1 MSEIEQ
7 LSSETIEQAID
18 AYFTNLASFN
28 SEGWLDIFAE
38 DALIYDPVGNPP
50 SKVYEDYQKFFG
62 FLSSLFTELEL
73 SKDNIF
79 VARNGAAVKWTMRV
93 ISKNNRR
100 ASTEGISIFTMN
112 EAGKIQQVSSYWHE
126 ADLIS
131 QIQD

>member
-1 MSEIEQ
+1 MSEIQTLPSQIIEQ
-7 LSSETIEQAID
+7 LID

-28 SEGWLDIFAE
+28 AEGWLDIFAE

-79 VARNGAAVKWTMRV
+79 IAGNGAAVKWTMRV
-93 ISKNNRR
+93 ISQNSRR
-100 ASTEGISIFTMN
+100 ASTEGISIFAIN
-112 EAGKIQQVSSYWHE
+112 DAGKIQQVSSYWHE
-126 ADLIS
+126 ADLIT
-131 QIQD
+131 QIKD